1 MFEKRSVSICMFDIS
16 WVGGL
21 SEAKKVATMA
31 ESYNLP
37 IATHDCVG
45 PVTLAFSIQLSLNA
59 PNTIIQET
67 VRAFNNTWYQE
78 IVDKVPE
85 IKNGF
90 AYATTEIGCGVK
102 LSQNFIQ
109 NKNTKKKYKTL

>member
-1 MFEKRSVSICMFDIS
+1 MFDIS

-78 IVDKVPE
+78 ITNNLPD
-85 IKNGF
+85 IRNGF
-90 AYATTEIGCGVK
+90 AHATQEIGCGIT
-102 LSQNFIQ
+102 LSETFIE
-109 NKNTKKKYKTL
+109 NNLTIKKHRSL